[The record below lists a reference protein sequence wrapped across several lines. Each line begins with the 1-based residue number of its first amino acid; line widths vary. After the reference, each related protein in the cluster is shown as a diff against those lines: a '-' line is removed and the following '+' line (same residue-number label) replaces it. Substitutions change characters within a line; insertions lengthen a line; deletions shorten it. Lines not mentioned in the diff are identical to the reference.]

1 MTFKIGDR
9 AVYPA
14 QGVGVVESIESREF
28 GGQSNDF
35 YILRIIDNDMTIM
48 VPVNNAAQVGLRN
61 LISKDKID
69 SIYSVLGE
77 KQEGNQAVASW
88 SRRQREYND
97 KIKTGNPVE
106 VAEVLR
112 ELYQIRVDKELSY
125 GEKKVLE
132 LARRLL
138 VKELALAEG
147 IGEEA
152 VSQRLEKMALN

>member
-1 MTFKIGDR
+1 MFKVGDR

-14 QGVGVVESIESREF
+14 QGVGVVESIEAREF
-28 GGQSNDF
+28 SGQKNNF

-48 VPVNNAAQVGLRN
+48 IPVGNASQVGMRS
-61 LISKDKID
+61 LISKDKVD
-69 SIYSVLGE
+69 SIYNVLGR
-77 KQEGNQAVASW
+77 KQTEVMAIASW

-97 KIKTGNPVE
+97 KIKTGDPKE

-112 ELYQIRVDKELSY
+112 ELYLIKEGKELSY

-138 VKELALAEG
+138 ILELALAEG
-147 IGEEA
+147 VAEA
-152 VSQRLEKMALN
+152 KVEKRLESMVIN

>member
-1 MTFKIGDR
+1 MFKIGDR

-14 QGVGVVESIESREF
+14 QGVGVVEKIESREF
-28 GGQSNDF
+28 CGQTHDF

-48 VPVNNAAQVGLRN
+48 IPVGNAGQVGLRT
-61 LISKDKID
+61 LMSKDKVKT
-69 SIYSVLGE
+69 IYTAMGE
-77 KQEGNQAVASW
+77 KQNGSLTITSW

-97 KIKTGNPVE
+97 KIKTGDPMD

-112 ELYQIRVDKELSY
+112 ELYLIREEKELSY
-125 GEKKVLE
+125 GEKKVLD

-147 IGEEA
+147 VAEETVTA
-152 VSQRLEKMALN
+152 RLENMVN

>member
-1 MTFKIGDR
+1 MFKIGDR

-14 QGVGVVESIESREF
+14 QGVGVVEKIESREF
-28 GGQSNDF
+28 CGQTHDF

-48 VPVNNAAQVGLRN
+48 IPVGNAGHVGLRT
-61 LISKDKID
+61 LMSKDKVET
-69 SIYSVLGE
+69 IYSALGE
-77 KQEGNQAVASW
+77 KQSGSPAIASW

-97 KIKTGNPVE
+97 KIKTGDPMD

-112 ELYQIRVDKELSY
+112 ELYLIREEKELSY

-147 IGEEA
+147 IAEET
-152 VSQRLEKMALN
+152 VTERLENMVN

>member
-1 MTFKIGDR
+1 MFKVGDR

-14 QGVGVVESIESREF
+14 QGVGVVESIEAREF
-28 GGQSNDF
+28 SGQKHNF

-48 VPVNNAAQVGLRN
+48 IPVGNASQVGMRS
-61 LISKDKID
+61 LISKDKVD
-69 SIYSVLGE
+69 SIYSVLGR
-77 KQEGNQAVASW
+77 KQTEVMAIASW

-97 KIKTGNPVE
+97 KIKTGDPKE

-112 ELYQIRVDKELSY
+112 ELYLIKEGKELSY

-138 VKELALAEG
+138 ILELALAEG
-147 IGEEA
+147 VAEA
-152 VSQRLEKMALN
+152 KVEKRLESMVIN

>member
-1 MTFKIGDR
+1 MFKIGDR

-14 QGVGVVESIESREF
+14 QGVGIVESIEAREF
-28 GGQSNDF
+28 GGQSHEF

-48 VPVNNAAQVGLRN
+48 VPVNNANQVGLRN
-61 LISKDKID
+61 LISKDKVA
-69 SIYSVLGE
+69 SIYNVLGE
-77 KQEGNQAVASW
+77 KQAGVLSVASW

-112 ELYQIRVDKELSY
+112 ELYLIKEGKELSY

-147 IGEEA
+147 IGEET
-152 VSQRLEKMALN
+152 VTKRLEKIVLN